1 VVDWARPRSPDGL
14 PQGAIGLDRP
24 TRAVMRWAMRDWQ
37 RMQRLN
43 ATLGTAGA
51 AWQLDVRP
59 AIASAAFF
67 VIRTAS
73 PDQGTEALLRH
84 GMALQRFW
92 LAAEQL
98 GLGLQPALATLIFAH
113 HGRHGT
119 AFTTEA
125 ALRARAAGLAA
136 RVTALLGDPD
146 AVVFLGRL
154 GHRRPGAPG
163 PRSVRRPLEE
173 LLLPAGG

>member
-1 VVDWARPRSPDGL
+1 
-14 PQGAIGLDRP
+14 
-24 TRAVMRWAMRDWQ
+24 MRDWQ

-125 ALRARAAGLAA
+125 ALRTRAAGLAA
-136 RVTALLGDPD
+136 RFTALLGDPD

>member
-1 VVDWARPRSPDGL
+1 
-14 PQGAIGLDRP
+14 
-24 TRAVMRWAMRDWQ
+24 
-37 RMQRLN
+37 
-43 ATLGTAGA
+43 
-51 AWQLDVRP
+51 
-59 AIASAAFF
+59 
-67 VIRTAS
+67 
-73 PDQGTEALLRH
+73 
-84 GMALQRFW
+84 MALQRFW

-125 ALRARAAGLAA
+125 ALRTRAAGLAA
-136 RVTALLGDPD
+136 RFTALLGDPD